1 VNEQSDDMIE
11 TKKRKG
17 LMLDDNSTKVQWQQD
32 IMNQNL
38 ISNYNAFQT
47 IIKSKESQLNTLISK
62 ENTYR

>member
-62 ENTYR
+62 ENIDR